1 MEVTKTNFIDE
12 IKSAEPEL
20 EDLIISDIASF
31 KEVSKSLSSDT
42 RLKIIELL
50 LEGPLDISR
59 IAKRLNQ
66 TEANISAQIQNLTK
80 SNIVSAEFVPGI
92 MELGKSVQKQKN
104 YYEHRILAKTLFF
117 FFFFIFSSKKQK
129 F

>member
-80 SNIVSAEFVPGI
+80 SNIVSANSFP
-92 MELGKSVQKQKN
+92 N
-104 YYEHRILAKTLFF
+104 PWN
-117 FFFFIFSSKKQK
+117 
-129 F
+129 